1 MDRKGRSRGIHSE
14 GNNSYKAFK
23 SHQDEDNKQVDE
35 YSAVEFG
42 RSDFSADDED
52 KYFFLNFIQS
62 AESSQEEHS
71 AVQSN
76 YQPRVQSSRALN
88 EICGLHN
95 MPFVAFCVI
104 HQELV

>member
-1 MDRKGRSRGIHSE
+1 MDKKNRSRGIHSE
-14 GNNSYKAFK
+14 GDQSWKAFK

-35 YSAVEFG
+35 YSAVEYG

-62 AESSQEEHS
+62 AESFQDDHS

-76 YQPRVQSSRALN
+76 YQPRIQSSRTLT
-88 EICGLHN
+88 ETCTLHD
-95 MPFVAFCVI
+95 MPFVAYCVI